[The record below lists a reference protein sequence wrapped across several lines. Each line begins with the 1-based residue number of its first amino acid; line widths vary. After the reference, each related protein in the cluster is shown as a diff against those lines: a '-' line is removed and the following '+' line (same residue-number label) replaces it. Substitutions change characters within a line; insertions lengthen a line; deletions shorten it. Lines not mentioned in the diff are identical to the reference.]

1 MNIVQ
6 GIGIHVGALFS
17 LRLYCV
23 AQPFR
28 MKIFYGWR
36 MVGAAFGIQFLLA
49 AFLTQ
54 AMGLYIAILSEE
66 MGWSKTT
73 LSGAAALQSVESAI
87 IGPVLGW
94 VMDRVGPQL
103 MIRWGM
109 VLFSAGL
116 LLLSQVQSVSLFYT
130 SAILM
135 AIGASLG
142 GYFPLSVALVHWF
155 EKFRARALSLMS
167 LGLATGGL
175 AVPAMAWSMEK
186 WGWRATSVGTGLIV
200 LLVGLP
206 LARLILRR
214 PQDHGEHVDGIV
226 PTPAQIQD
234 AEHPTTESSADF
246 TAAQALRTRAF
257 WMLAMGHGL
266 ALLVVSAVNVHAI
279 THMKEG
285 LGYSVSTASWVILV
299 MTCCQVGG
307 VLVGAAIGDWFDKRK
322 VSALCMLA
330 HALGLLCLTF
340 AMGMP
345 MLLGFALFHG
355 VAWGLRGPFMQAIR
369 ADYFGRNA
377 IGMILGMSA
386 AIIALGQIGGPM
398 IAGMMAD
405 WTGNYRGGFTVLAV
419 LSALGSLTFMLAT
432 KPVR

>member
-1 MNIVQ
+1 
-6 GIGIHVGALFS
+6 
-17 LRLYCV
+17 
-23 AQPFR
+23 

-49 AFLTQ
+49 AFLSQ

-87 IGPVLGW
+87 IGPLLGW
-94 VMDRVGPQL
+94 VIDRVGPQL

-116 LLLSQVQSVSLFYT
+116 LLLSQVHSVSMFYT

-155 EKFRARALSLMS
+155 EKYRARALSLMS
-167 LGLATGGL
+167 LGLATGGV
-175 AVPAMAWSMEK
+175 AVPVMAWSMEQ
-186 WGWRATSVGTGLIV
+186 WGWRATSVGTGVIV

-206 LARLILRR
+206 LARIILRR
-214 PQDHGEHVDGIV
+214 PQDHGDFVDGIA
-226 PTPAQIQD
+226 PDTEPAKGGRQQA
-234 AEHPTTESSADF
+234 AEPSADF
-246 TAAQALRTRAF
+246 TAAEALRTSAF
-257 WMLAMGHGL
+257 WLLALGHAL

-285 LGYSVSTASWVILV
+285 LGYSVTTASWVIMV

-307 VLVGAAIGDWFDKRK
+307 VLMGAAIGDRFDKRK
-322 VSALCMLA
+322 IAALCMLA

-340 AMGMP
+340 AVGMP
-345 MLLGFALFHG
+345 MLLGFALLHG
-355 VAWGLRGPFMQAIR
+355 VAWGLRGPFMQAMR

-386 AIIALGQIGGPM
+386 ALIAVGQIGGPM
-398 IAGMMAD
+398 IAGILAD
-405 WTGNYRGGFTVLAV
+405 WTGNYQSGFTVLAV
-419 LSALGSLTFMLAT
+419 LSALGSLTFMLIT

>member
-1 MNIVQ
+1 
-6 GIGIHVGALFS
+6 
-17 LRLYCV
+17 
-23 AQPFR
+23 
-28 MKIFYGWR
+28 MKLFYGWR

-49 AFLTQ
+49 AFLMQ

-87 IGPVLGW
+87 IGPLLGW
-94 VMDRVGPQL
+94 MMDRIGPQL
-103 MIRWGM
+103 MVRWGM
-109 VLFSAGL
+109 AMFSAGL
-116 LLLSQVQSVSLFYT
+116 LMLSQVHTVGVFYL

-167 LGLATGGL
+167 LGLAMGGL
-175 AVPAMAWSMEK
+175 AVPAMAWCMAH
-186 WGWRATSVGTGLIV
+186 WGWRNTSIGSGLLV
-200 LLVGLP
+200 LCVGLP
-206 LARLILRR
+206 LARIIRRR
-214 PQDHGEHVDGIV
+214 PEDHGEHVDGLD
-226 PTPAQIQD
+226 PARQHAHNEAGYSASEPQ
-234 AEHPTTESSADF
+234 TEF
-246 TAAQALRTRAF
+246 TASQALRTRAF
-257 WMLAMGHGL
+257 WLLAMGHGL

-285 LGYSVSTASWVILV
+285 LGYSVSTASWVVLV
-299 MTCCQVGG
+299 MTCFQVGG
-307 VLVGAAIGDWFDKRK
+307 VLTGAAMGDRFEKRH
-322 VSALCMLA
+322 VAALCMLA

-340 AMGMP
+340 GISMP
-345 MLLGFALFHG
+345 MLMGFAVLHG
-355 VAWGLRGPFMQAIR
+355 IAWGLRGPFMQAIR

-377 IGMILGMSA
+377 IGMILGLSA

-405 WTGNYRGGFTVLAV
+405 LTGNYQLGFIVLAI
-419 LSALGSLTFMLAT
+419 LSALGSFTFIWAT
-432 KPVR
+432 KPIR